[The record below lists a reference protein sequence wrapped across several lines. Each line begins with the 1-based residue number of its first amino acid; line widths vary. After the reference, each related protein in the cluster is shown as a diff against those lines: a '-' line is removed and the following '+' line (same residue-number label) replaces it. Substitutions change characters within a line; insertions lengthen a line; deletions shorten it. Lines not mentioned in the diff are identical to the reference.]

1 LLKEEAL
8 NNGFCEHCAAYHTKA
23 GFNCGVGM
31 GLAENVVCRLPQE
44 AVLRFRAEFGLEG
57 ATKRSESSDSFGDA
71 DKMKKKRGR
80 KRK

>member
-1 LLKEEAL
+1 MTKEEAL
-8 NNGFCEHCAAYHTKA
+8 KKGYCKHCAAYHPSA

-31 GLAENVVCRLPQE
+31 GLDENVACRLPQE
-44 AVLRFRAEFGLEG
+44 VVLRFRAEFGLEG
-57 ATKRSESSDSFGDA
+57 AIKRSASSDSFGDV